1 LAKTDWHLLEAF
13 RVAGRLQHVTRAAE
27 QLGTS
32 QPSLSR
38 ALARLQAELG
48 VPLFERAGRSLRL
61 TRYGD
66 LFLARVERAL
76 GEIEEGRR
84 ELADLTEPERGA
96 VALGFLRTLGA
107 KFIPELVHRFNVA
120 HPRVRFNFVQNNS
133 AAIEEQLDRGVL
145 DLVFVAV
152 PPGRPGLE
160 WVRVFDQELVLIV
173 PRTHALARRRQVR
186 LREVAD
192 EPFVLFKEGHPIRR
206 MTDDLCRAAG
216 FAATSS
222 FEGDDSSSLPGFV
235 AAGFGVAI
243 VPPESAR
250 AAEVVSLRISE
261 PVARRPI
268 GMAWMKDRFLPAG
281 ARLFRD
287 FATAA
292 KPAAKV
298 AAKRGPASHAGP
310 WRS

>member
-1 LAKTDWHLLEAF
+1 
-13 RVAGRLQHVTRAAE
+13 
-27 QLGTS
+27 
-32 QPSLSR
+32 
-38 ALARLQAELG
+38 
-48 VPLFERAGRSLRL
+48 
-61 TRYGD
+61 
-66 LFLARVERAL
+66 
-76 GEIEEGRR
+76 
-84 ELADLTEPERGA
+84 
-96 VALGFLRTLGA
+96 
-107 KFIPELVHRFNVA
+107 
-120 HPRVRFNFVQNNS
+120 VRFNFVQNNS
-133 AAIEEQLDRGVL
+133 AAIEEQLERGAL

-186 LREVAD
+186 LQQVAE
-192 EPFVLFKEGHPIRR
+192 EPFVLFKEGHAIRR

-216 FAATSS
+216 FTPTSR

-250 AAEVVSLRISE
+250 AADVVSLRISE

-268 GMAWMKDRFLPAG
+268 GIAWMRDRYLPAG

-292 KPAAKV
+292 KPTAA
-298 AAKRGPASHAGP
+298 R
-310 WRS
+310 